1 MKVLLIKDVATLGKV
16 GEIKEV
22 SDGYGKN
29 FLIGKGFAKH
39 ATPAV
44 MAEWEENQKEMKAKL
59 EAEIEVAKK
68 QKEMIEAL
76 KLTIKHKVG
85 ENSHLFGS
93 ITNKEIALALHEQ
106 FQLDVDKKHIS
117 LKNPIKTIG
126 IFTADCKLGHGQNAS
141 LTIDVIAL

>member
-1 MKVLLIKDVATLGKV
+1 
-16 GEIKEV
+16 
-22 SDGYGKN
+22 
-29 FLIGKGFAKH
+29 
-39 ATPAV
+39 

-117 LKNPIKTIG
+117 LKI
-126 IFTADCKLGHGQNAS
+126 L
-141 LTIDVIAL
+141 

>member
-1 MKVLLIKDVATLGKV
+1 LKILLIKDVKTLGRA

-29 FLIGKGFAKH
+29 FLIGKGFAKQ
-39 ATPAV
+39 ATSTV
-44 MAEWEENQKEMKAKL
+44 LQEWENEQKEIAQKL
-59 EAEIEVAKK
+59 HDEIETAKK
-68 QKEMIEAL
+68 QKEMIESL

-85 ENSHLFGS
+85 ENNHLFGS
-93 ITNKEIALALHEQ
+93 ITNKEIATALSEQ

-126 IFTADCKLGHGQNAS
+126 IFTADCKLGHAQNAS